1 MTSYNVLNYS
11 KTLTN
16 LILNGDFEG
25 TGWSGGTYDTSK
37 YHTGTMSYKLVGS
50 SGSPEVLANCS
61 NNINMINSHIYYI
74 RWFVYHEGAPG
85 TTGCYF
91 GIAEPSFIEGQSIG
105 PANQW
110 NMISHINNR
119 NSFSSGSQG
128 IRFDYN
134 NSNQSGTLWI
144 DSALCIDLTD
154 AFGSGNEPDKEWC
167 DKNIPFFT
175 GTTFILDSLPKL
187 KNGDILDIPYSGSSI
202 PIILNKGI
210 YKLECWGAQGGYR
223 SSSSYGGKGG
233 YSKGTITLSDNTT
246 VFIYAGGAGNTGK
259 TNGGFN
265 GGGRRNSYN
274 GGGGGSDF
282 RLKTDSL
289 YARVIVAG
297 GGGSDG
303 ASSKGGG
310 VGGGTQGGS
319 YSGGGY
325 GTNNGSGKETYSG
338 SSTSTTASSQS
349 TGTTSSTDIKG
360 GFGFGGNG
368 CYHSNGYGGAGG
380 GGWYG
385 GSGTYPDSSGDDDKA
400 GCGGSGYVYTQSTA
414 GQYPSGCLLDSEFYL
429 TDAQTIAGSS
439 SFASPSGSNET
450 GHSGDGYCR
459 ITVIEVKTSAFNI
472 NVNGQW
478 KESDNAYVNVNGQW
492 KEIDSIYVNVNGVWK
507 EST

>member
-1 MTSYNVLNYS
+1 MTSYNVLDYS

-16 LILNGDFEG
+16 LIVNGDFEG
-25 TGWSGGTYDTSK
+25 SGWSGGSYDTSK
-37 YHTGTMSYKLVGS
+37 HHTGTRSYKLIGS

-175 GTTFILDSLPKL
+175 GTTSILDSLPKL

-202 PIILNKGI
+202 PISLKKGI
-210 YKLECWGAQGGYR
+210 YKLECWGAEGGGSR
-223 SSSSYGGKGG
+223 ISGNSNAGKGG
-233 YSKGTITLSDNTT
+233 LGGYSVGTLTLNNDVTLFAFVGEYGKSSDSSRSA
-246 VFIYAGGAGNTGK
+246 VA
-259 TNGGFN
+259 FN
-265 GGGRRNSYN
+265 GGGCAWGSGSSEPANS
-274 GGGGGSDF
+274 GGGGSDF
-282 RLKTDSL
+282 RINSDSL

-297 GGGSDG
+297 GGG
-303 ASSKGGG
+303 GGG
-310 VGGGTQGGS
+310 ED
-319 YSGGGY
+319 SGDYGGY
-325 GTNNGSGKETYSG
+325 GGGISGGRSSGFSTLATATGTGTGGAFGSGAN
-338 SSTSTTASSQS
+338 TAY
-349 TGTTSSTDIKG
+349 DG
-360 GFGFGGNG
+360 GG
-368 CYHSNGYGGAGG
+368 GG

-385 GSGTYPDSSGDDDKA
+385 GGTNGGTQSIPSSNSGSDTSGGA
-400 GCGGSGYVYTQSTA
+400 GGSGYVYTQSTA
-414 GQYPSGCLLDSEFYL
+414 SQYPSGCLLDSEFYL

-439 SFASPSGSNET
+439 SFASPSGSSET

-478 KESDNAYVNVNGQW
+478 KESDIAYVNVNGQW

-507 EST
+507 ESV